1 MRLKIKLVGGN
12 MLMMIFIVAS
22 GYLFAVY
29 VFLALAK
36 RTINKTAATAVSS
49 FSEGDYS
56 SEMSITPLSK

>member
-1 MRLKIKLVGGN
+1 
-12 MLMMIFIVAS
+12 MLMMIFVVAS

-36 RTINKTAATAVSS
+36 RTIKKTAATAVSS

-56 SEMSITPLSK
+56 SEMSITPLSE